1 MAEGTNLPGPP
12 GDSYLNLV
20 LSLLSGQKD
29 LSPQLLLALLS
40 LTNLLGI
47 VGYLNAQ
54 SGVSYP
60 AGTGG
65 GREGVDKQALA
76 STLISLLGAQGE
88 GGRKDAALA
97 GLLSAL
103 GSQGSGGRKLDP
115 AALVSLV
122 SSLAGREEP
131 PARAQ
136 YASEAAP
143 ERERPEGKETKEGH
157 TRKG

>member
-1 MAEGTNLPGPP
+1 MADGTNLSGPI
-12 GDSYLNLV
+12 GDSYFNLA
-20 LSLLSGQKD
+20 LSLLSRQKD
-29 LSPQLLLALLS
+29 LSPHLLLALLS

-60 AGTGG
+60 AGTVGKQ
-65 GREGVDKQALA
+65 EAVEKQALA

-88 GGRKDAALA
+88 GGKKEAALT

-103 GSQGSGGRKLDP
+103 GSQGSSGRKLDP
-115 AALVSLV
+115 GALMSLV
-122 SSLAGREEP
+122 SSLAGREEH

-143 ERERPEGKETKEGH
+143 EGERPEGKEIKEGH

>member
-65 GREGVDKQALA
+65 GREAVDKQALA

-122 SSLAGREEP
+122 SSLAEP

-143 ERERPEGKETKEGH
+143 ERERPEGKESKEGH